1 MADLLQSLY
10 SNHDKERHKLQHNPA
25 LSNKNSNTLNTVLTF
40 KWYVNNST
48 DQGFEKLILSRG
60 NNESTDNGNL
70 SASLQCVAA
79 LWNRVLTAG
88 PYSLKKLRESISIPY
103 SARHSHCCRLKNKTS
118 PH

>member
-25 LSNKNSNTLNTVLTF
+25 LSNKNSNTPNTVLTF

-60 NNESTDNGNL
+60 NNESTDNSNHSVL
-70 SASLQCVAA
+70 LQCVAT
-79 LWNRVLTAG
+79 LCNRVLTTG
-88 PYSLKKLRESISIPY
+88 PCPLKKLKIINQ
-103 SARHSHCCRLKNKTS
+103 HLLLH
-118 PH
+118 

>member
-25 LSNKNSNTLNTVLTF
+25 LSNKNSNTVLTF

-60 NNESTDNGNL
+60 NNESTDNANGNL

>member
-10 SNHDKERHKLQHNPA
+10 SNHDKEHHKLQHNPA
-25 LSNKNSNTLNTVLTF
+25 LSNKTSNTPNVLTF

-48 DQGFEKLILSRG
+48 DQGFEKLILSIG

-88 PYSLKKLRESISIPY
+88 PYSLKKLRESQ
-103 SARHSHCCRLKNKTS
+103 SAFLAPLGTVTVAVQ
-118 PH
+118 